1 MLGTIGY
8 KNIFLIVTW
17 WHSMNM
23 QICTRVCVCLCV
35 YPNPVLNLSNSRKG
49 KEYVFNKYLLKN
61 NDL

>member
-1 MLGTIGY
+1 MLGTIEY

-23 QICTRVCVCLCV
+23 QICTCVCVCLCV